1 MPSIEVPTNS
11 NLHAAKDFLE
21 HVNFF
26 ADEDVDQVEINLH
39 PTWMHI
45 DPLGLVTLAA
55 WADWQRRQGRVVVVN
70 NVGKNADYVWRMR
83 LFDFVDTDYQPP
95 RKEHEEAGRF
105 LPLRRV
111 SSSNDIREVVG
122 DISALL
128 HLEENPDSLAAV
140 QYCVSELLRNVIE
153 HSGSEGGA
161 IICAQNYVD
170 AKPGRVAIAVADCG
184 IGISE
189 HLGRVHG
196 EALQDDVTALNLAM
210 QPGITGA
217 QPGLYGTPDNAGAGL
232 FITRS
237 IAKGTGGYYLLA
249 SGTACY
255 RLRRAKDQ
263 DAQAVLFVEPLED
276 RHDIWNNQQSW
287 LGTIVSM
294 EVRTDQIESFE
305 DYFSW
310 IRKYVPTR
318 KERAKQI
325 RFT

>member
-1 MPSIEVPTNS
+1 MASIDVPTNS
-11 NLHAAKDFLE
+11 NLHAAR
-21 HVNFF
+21 NFF
-26 ADEDVDQVEINLH
+26 GHFDFFAVENVDRVEINLH

-45 DPLGLVTLAA
+45 DPLGLVMLAA
-55 WADWQRRQGRVVVVN
+55 WADWQKLHDRTVAVN
-70 NVGKNADYVWRMR
+70 NVGKNADYIWRMR
-83 LFDFVDTDYQPP
+83 LFDFVDTDYQPA
-95 RKEHEEAGRF
+95 RQEHEEAGRF

-111 SSSNDIREVVG
+111 STSNDIREVVG
-122 DISALL
+122 SISALL

-170 AKPGRVAIAVADCG
+170 ADPGRVAIAVADCG
-184 IGISE
+184 IGIRE

-196 EALQDDVTALNLAM
+196 EALHDDLTALSLAM
-210 QPGITGA
+210 QPGVTGA

-276 RHDIWNNQQSW
+276 RHDVWHNQHPW
-287 LGTIVSM
+287 LGTVVSM

-310 IRKYVPTR
+310 IRKYVPAR
-318 KERAKQI
+318 QARGKQI